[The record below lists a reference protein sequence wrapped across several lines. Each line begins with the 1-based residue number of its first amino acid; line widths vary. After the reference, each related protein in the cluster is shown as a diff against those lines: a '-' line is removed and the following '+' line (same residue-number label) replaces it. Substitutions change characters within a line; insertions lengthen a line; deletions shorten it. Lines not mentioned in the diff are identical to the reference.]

1 MTGLEPLEELLKR
14 VNPETLLIC
23 GIGNSLRADDAVGP
37 LAVADLK
44 DHFRVLNCGS
54 TPENYVFKIERMKP
68 EVVIYID
75 AVDFSG
81 EPGEIRLFEAEEII
95 ESRLGQPSTH
105 LIPLG
110 ETLKM
115 LKEVTRADVYLLG
128 VQPRSITFGDP
139 LSKEVETAR
148 ERIISTFRTFAPG
161 G

>member
-1 MTGLEPLEELLKR
+1 MTGIQSLEELLKHI
-14 VNPETLLIC
+14 NTETLLIC
-23 GIGNSLRADDAVGP
+23 GIGNSLRADDAIGP
-37 LAVADLK
+37 LVVADLK
-44 DHFRVLNCGS
+44 DDFRTLNCGS

-68 EVVIYID
+68 EVVLFVD

-81 EPGEIRLFEAEEII
+81 EPGETRLFPAEEII

-115 LKEVTRADVYLLG
+115 LKDVTRADVYLLG

-139 LSKEVETAR
+139 LSKEVEKAR
-148 ERIISTFRTFAPG
+148 ERIITTFRSFAPTG
-161 G
+161 